1 MNILCLTSV
10 DHVNGVRTKLSSLG
24 KLMYAPL
31 ETDISSIKDI
41 IRSNDINIL
50 YINPNKQRYIIGDNL
65 LGDTPVQIIV
75 TVSRGT
81 NHIDMDYCE
90 QNNVDV
96 IHLNRDPVAA
106 RNSATAEHA
115 LALTLALL
123 KKLPQACDSV
133 KDGEWDYSPFIG
145 HQLSSLTVG
154 VIGMGTLGSMY
165 ALYCRAIGSRVLECT
180 RQMPISFDRLMSRSD
195 VISLHIPLTEQNYHF
210 IDAIAIDMIKEG
222 GAFIINTSRGEIV
235 DEEAIVNGLRS
246 GQIKGYATDV
256 LSNEKEGVSNNVI
269 VKAQKEGLN
278 IIITPHIAGTCF
290 ESAQVAHFRAIELLK
305 EKGINL

>member
-1 MNILCLTSV
+1 VNILCLTPV
-10 DHVNGVRTKLSSLG
+10 DHVHGVRAKLSSLG
-24 KLMYAPL
+24 KLVYAPL
-31 ETDISSIKDI
+31 ETNVLLIKDMI
-41 IRSNDINIL
+41 VSNGISVL
-50 YINPNKQRYIIGDNL
+50 YINPNKQRYVIGDNL
-65 LGDTPVQIIV
+65 LDGTSVQIIV

-90 QNNVDV
+90 QNSIGV
-96 IHLNRDPVAA
+96 IHLNRDPVVA

-123 KKLPQACDSV
+123 KKLPQAYDSV
-133 KDGEWDYSPFIG
+133 KNGEWDYSPFIG

-154 VIGMGTLGSMY
+154 VIGMGSLGSMY
-165 ALYCRAIGSRVLECT
+165 ASYCRAIGSVVLECT
-180 RQMPISFDRLMSRSD
+180 SQTSGSFENVMSCSD

-210 IDAIAIDMIKEG
+210 VDVLAIKKVKGG

-256 LSNEKEGVSNNVI
+256 LSNEKEDISNNVI

-290 ESAQVAHFRAIELLK
+290 ESAEVAHFRAIELLERQK
-305 EKGINL
+305 